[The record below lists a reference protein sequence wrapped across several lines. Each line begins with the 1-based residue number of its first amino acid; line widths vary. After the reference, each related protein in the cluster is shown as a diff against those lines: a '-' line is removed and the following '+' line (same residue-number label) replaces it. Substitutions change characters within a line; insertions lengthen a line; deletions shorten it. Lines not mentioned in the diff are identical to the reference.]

1 MYKHLTSE
9 QRYTISTLLA
19 NNLSLTSISKIIG
32 VSVST
37 VSRELKRNSSK
48 RGYSYRLAHEYAKI
62 RMERTCNHRI
72 PVAIRKRAIE
82 LLSSKQYSPEQISG
96 VFRLQGVTLS
106 HETIYKWIRADK
118 AAGGTLYLHCR
129 HRLKHKKRIVG
140 TAPYIRDRVS
150 IHERPPQANGSRFGD
165 WEMDTIVG
173 QTGKEVIV
181 TLVERRTNYMLMQRL
196 PTGRQ
201 AKGLADAVIRMLFP
215 FRQYVHTITT
225 DNGCEFAEHKTI
237 AKHLKTTVYFAD
249 PYASWQKGCIENTNK
264 LVRQYIQKGMS
275 FNRFTDKE
283 IADIQQKLNQRPRRK
298 LHFISPIIAFQKYL
312 C

>member
-19 NNLSLTSISKIIG
+19 NNLSLTYISKTIG

-37 VSRELKRNSSK
+37 VSREIKRNSSK

-72 PVAIRKRAIE
+72 KEPIRRHAIE

-96 VFRLQGVTLS
+96 VFRLQGIKLS

-118 AAGGTLYLHCR
+118 AAGGSLYLHCR

-150 IHERPPQANGSRFGD
+150 IHERPPQADGSRFGD

-196 PTGRQ
+196 PAGKQ

-225 DNGCEFAEHKTI
+225 DNGCEFAEYKTI
-237 AKHLKTTVYFAD
+237 AKHLRTTVYFAD
-249 PYASWQKGCIENTNK
+249 PYASWQKGTIENTNK
-264 LVRQYIQKGMS
+264 LVRQYIPKGS
-275 FNRFTDKE
+275 SLNEFTDKD
-283 IADIQQKLNQRPRRK
+283 IANIQQKLNQRPRKK
-298 LHFISPIIAFQKYL
+298 LHFIPPIIAFQKYL

>member
-19 NNLSLTSISKIIG
+19 NHSSLTYISKIIG

-72 PVAIRKRAIE
+72 KAPIRKRAIE

-118 AAGGTLYLHCR
+118 AAGGSLYLHCR

-150 IHERPPQANGSRFGD
+150 IHERPPQADGSRFGD

-196 PTGRQ
+196 PAGKQ
-201 AKGLADAVIRMLFP
+201 AKGLADTVIRMLFP

-298 LHFISPIIAFQKYL
+298 LNFISPIIAFQKYL

>member
-19 NNLSLTSISKIIG
+19 NYSSLTYISKIIG

-37 VSRELKRNSSK
+37 VSREIKRNSSK

-96 VFRLQGVTLS
+96 VFRLQGIKLS

-150 IHERPPQANGSRFGD
+150 IHERPSEADGSRFGD

-196 PTGRQ
+196 PAGKQ
-201 AKGLADAVIRMLFP
+201 AKGLADTVIRMLFP

>member
-19 NNLSLTSISKIIG
+19 NNLSLTYISKTIG

-37 VSRELKRNSSK
+37 VSREIKRNSSK

-72 PVAIRKRAIE
+72 KEPIRRRAIE

-96 VFRLQGVTLS
+96 VFRLQGIKLS

-118 AAGGTLYLHCR
+118 AAGGSLYLHCR

-150 IHERPPQANGSRFGD
+150 IHERPPQADGSRFGD

-196 PTGRQ
+196 PAGKQ

-237 AKHLKTTVYFAD
+237 AKHLRTTVYFAD
-249 PYASWQKGCIENTNK
+249 PYASWQKGTIENTNK
-264 LVRQYIQKGMS
+264 LVRQYIPKGS
-275 FNRFTDKE
+275 SLNEFTDKD
-283 IADIQQKLNQRPRRK
+283 IANIQQKLNQRPRKK
-298 LHFISPIIAFQKYL
+298 LHFIPPIIAFQKYL

>member
-19 NNLSLTSISKIIG
+19 NYSSLTYISKIIG

-37 VSRELKRNSSK
+37 VSREIKRNSSK
-48 RGYSYRLAHEYAKI
+48 RGYSYRLAHEYAKL

>member
-19 NNLSLTSISKIIG
+19 NNFSLTYISKIIG

-72 PVAIRKRAIE
+72 KAPIRKRAIE

-118 AAGGTLYLHCR
+118 AAGGSLYLHCR

-150 IHERPPQANGSRFGD
+150 IHERPPQADGSRFGD

-196 PTGRQ
+196 PAGKQ
-201 AKGLADAVIRMLFP
+201 AKGLADTVIRMLFP

-275 FNRFTDKE
+275 FNRFTDRE

-298 LHFISPIIAFQKYL
+298 LNFISPIIAFQKYL